1 MKELLTGLFEHQTL
15 SRPDARQLMDAI
27 GKGDL
32 NDAQIAS
39 LITTYRMRNISID
52 ELLGFRDS
60 LLDRKVSVDTRG
72 YRPIDIVGTGGD
84 GKNTFNIS
92 TCACFVVAGAG
103 FHVAKHGNSGASSI
117 SGASNVLAHH
127 GVCFPA
133 DNDRLMKS
141 LEQSGVMYMH
151 APLFNDALKHVADVR
166 KALGIR
172 SFFNLL
178 GPLVN
183 PALPAYQLLGV
194 YNLPMMRL
202 YNYVYQRGET
212 RYAVVHSLL

>member
-103 FHVAKHGNSGASSI
+103 FHVAKHGNSGARSI
-117 SGASNVLAHH
+117 SGASHVLAQP
-127 GVCFPA
+127 GVCFTA
-133 DNDRLMKS
+133 ENDR
-141 LEQSGVMYMH
+141 
-151 APLFNDALKHVADVR
+151 PL
-166 KALGIR
+166 
-172 SFFNLL
+172 
-178 GPLVN
+178 
-183 PALPAYQLLGV
+183 
-194 YNLPMMRL
+194 
-202 YNYVYQRGET
+202 
-212 RYAVVHSLL
+212 